1 MSNAFE
7 KDELGRLVGAM
18 CDGTISAADVEQL
31 DLLLTNDV
39 GARRFYNNYMFL
51 HAELFSQHA
60 SLEAVEKDCGF
71 GISNCGTQV
80 AASAE
85 LNPKS
90 AIRNPKFVRWLA
102 IAAALIGVAAV
113 SSWITYSVTRGAT
126 SPELEIAKAN
136 ASVKARDV
144 ARITATRNSMWAE
157 GEQNLGFG
165 SRLGSGERLELLT
178 GLVEITFNDGAV
190 VVLEGPATFD
200 VDSPARAALHEGR
213 LAATVPERAH
223 GFQVATAR
231 MNVVDL
237 GTEFGLMAEKEGT
250 AEVHVFNGVV
260 KAQLLD
266 EHGHQVRTMELNTA
280 QAARIEPAS
289 SFVARIPA
297 RDDEFVRTLSV
308 AAGPHDGLYAYDGF
322 NYPAGLLD
330 EQNGGFGWAGP
341 WFSVEADSKATS
353 SSNGVKTGN
362 LAYEGLVPVGN
373 HAIQTAQQNRIRRSL
388 GTSLGGVFD
397 AAGLVENQDGVR
409 LIGRDGTTI
418 YLSFLQRVSKLNDV
432 FYGFELNR
440 GDGNGNRVLCIGNGA
455 EGTGYGVTSNFNVYG
470 QRNFPALGKENTD
483 VNFFVVKI
491 EFGAGN
497 RDRVE
502 VFRNPASLT
511 EESAC
516 KPDAE
521 LVGNFAFDR
530 ISLGNFN
537 GTKIHEIDEIR
548 VGTTFRAV
556 TGRRGRGPD
565 RLVPRVAEQSVENQR
580 DPRYATCV
588 CRPPCCPLCLAQMAC
603 RTVLSPSPLL
613 RPLFHPVM
621 MPAADRN
628 CRQPSVFSYQFRP
641 DRALLAGGVV
651 AGRG

>member
-1 MSNAFE
+1 MSGALR
-7 KDELGRLVGAM
+7 KDDLGRWVGAM
-18 CDGTISAADVEQL
+18 CDGTISDEDMGQL
-31 DLLLTNDV
+31 DSLLTNEIE
-39 GARRFYNNYMFL
+39 ARRYYNNYMFL
-51 HAELFSQHA
+51 HAELYSQHA
-60 SLEAVEKDCGF
+60 SLEAVEDDC
-71 GISNCGTQV
+71 
-80 AASAE
+80 E
-85 LNPKS
+85 LRMAGGRLGMADSLKVKPQS
-90 AIRNPKFVRWLA
+90 EIRNPKFVRWLA
-102 IAAALIGVAAV
+102 LAAALIGVAAV
-113 SSWITYSVTRGAT
+113 SSWVTYSVTRAGQ
-126 SPELEIAKAN
+126 
-136 ASVKARDV
+136 KARTDIATATGNEKAQDV
-144 ARITATRNSMWAE
+144 ARITATRNSMWAD

-165 SRLGSGERLELLT
+165 SRLTSGERLELLT
-178 GLVEITFNDGAV
+178 GLVEITFKDGAV

-200 VDSPARAALHEGR
+200 VDSPGRAALHEGR
-213 LAATVPERAH
+213 LTATVPERAH

-250 AEVHVFNGVV
+250 AEVHVFNGLV

-266 EHGHQVRTMELNTA
+266 EHGQQVRTMELNTA

-297 RDDEFVRTLSV
+297 RDDEFVRSLS
-308 AAGPHDGLYAYDGF
+308 ATAGPHDGLLAYDGF
-322 NYPAGLLD
+322 NYPAGPLD

-353 SSNGVKTGN
+353 SSNGVNSGN
-362 LAYEGLVPVGN
+362 LNFEGLAPVGN

-409 LIGRDGTTI
+409 LIGRDGATI
-418 YLSFLQRVSKLNDV
+418 YLSFLQRASKLNDV

-470 QRNFPALGKENTD
+470 QRNFPSLGTENTD
-483 VNFFVVKI
+483 VNFFVIKI
-491 EFGAGN
+491 VFGAGN

-511 EESAC
+511 DETAC

-537 GTKIHEIDEIR
+537 GTKIHEVDEIR
-548 VGTTFRAV
+548 IGTTFRAV
-556 TGRRGRGPD
+556 TGRRGRG
-565 RLVPRVAEQSVENQR
+565 
-580 DPRYATCV
+580 
-588 CRPPCCPLCLAQMAC
+588 
-603 RTVLSPSPLL
+603 
-613 RPLFHPVM
+613 
-621 MPAADRN
+621 
-628 CRQPSVFSYQFRP
+628 
-641 DRALLAGGVV
+641 
-651 AGRG
+651 